1 MGAMS
6 RPSPAFRIVGRCPN
20 SYAAVVA
27 VEVGMEIYPLGQG
40 HGECFRR
47 GGRLSPIV
55 LTAIVLAAA
64 CCATAL
70 PAQAQSVEEFYRT
83 HPVNLV
89 IGFPVANAYDTYGRA
104 VARHLGKHIPGNP
117 SVIPINRPGAGSLT
131 AANYLYNTAPKDGS
145 TIATFNRSV
154 PLEPLMGN
162 TTARFD
168 AKKMLWLGSVGSE
181 ASVCVAWHIAAVK
194 NLDDLLTKDFI
205 AGAAGMSADTGV
217 FPQVI
222 NSVFGSKIK
231 IITGY
236 PGGAEMSLAM
246 EKGEIDGR
254 CGWSWSGVK
263 SQKPEWLAQKQINI
277 LAQIGLQK
285 SDEMPN
291 VPLVIDRAKTDD
303 QRQLLKVVFS
313 RQEFAWPFAAP
324 PDLPQDRRQ
333 ALLTAFDATLT
344 DPEFLEDAK
353 KLQIDINPISGAAV
367 EKLIGDL
374 YQTPDAITAKVR
386 AIVNPQ

>member
-1 MGAMS
+1 MFS
-6 RPSPAFRIVGRCPN
+6 PRRPSEPYRLDGYSPGGCVLRDHPARASAKRRRI
-20 SYAAVVA
+20 
-27 VEVGMEIYPLGQG
+27 
-40 HGECFRR
+40 
-47 GGRLSPIV
+47 LSH
-55 LTAIVLAAA
+55 
-64 CCATAL
+64 
-70 PAQAQSVEEFYRT
+70 

-117 SVIPINRPGAGSLT
+117 TVIPINRPGAGSLT

-162 TTARFD
+162 ATARFD

-181 ASVCVAWHIAAVK
+181 ASVCVAWHTAAVK
-194 NLDDLLTKDFI
+194 NVDDLLTKDFI

-222 NSVFGSKIK
+222 NSVFGAKIK

-291 VPLVIDRAKTDD
+291 VPLLIDLAKTDD

-324 PDLPQDRRQ
+324 PDIPQDRRQ
-333 ALLTAFDATLT
+333 ALLDGVRWRRSRIRNSS
-344 DPEFLEDAK
+344 K
-353 KLQIDINPISGAAV
+353 
-367 EKLIGDL
+367 
-374 YQTPDAITAKVR
+374 TPRSCRSTSIRSQARRWKS
-386 AIVNPQ
+386 

>member
-1 MGAMS
+1 M
-6 RPSPAFRIVGRCPN
+6 
-20 SYAAVVA
+20 AVH
-27 VEVGMEIYPLGQG
+27 PLEPRRSL
-40 HGECFRR
+40 HFRR
-47 GGRLSPIV
+47 
-55 LTAIVLAAA
+55 LTGIILAAS
-64 CCATAL
+64 CATAAL
-70 PAQAQSVEEFYRT
+70 PASAQSVEEFYRN
-83 HPVNLV
+83 HPVEVV

-117 SVIPINRPGAGSLT
+117 TVIPINRPGAGSLT
-131 AANYLYNTAPKDGS
+131 AANYLYNTAPKDGT

-162 TTARFD
+162 ATARFD
-168 AKKMLWLGSVGSE
+168 AKKFIWLGSVGSE
-181 ASVCVAWHIAAVK
+181 ASVCVGWHTAAVK
-194 NLDDLLTKDFI
+194 NVQDLLTKDFI

-222 NSVFGSKIK
+222 NKVFGAKIK

-263 SQKPEWLAQKQINI
+263 SQKPQWLAQKEINI
-277 LAQIGLQK
+277 LTQIGLQK
-285 SDEMPN
+285 SDEIPD
-291 VPLVIDRAKTDD
+291 VPLLIDLAKTDD

-324 PDLPQDRRQ
+324 PDIPQDRKQ
-333 ALLTAFDATLT
+333 ALLTAFMATLK

-367 EKLIGDL
+367 AKLIGDL
-374 YQTPDAITAKVR
+374 YQTPDAITSKVR